1 MDMKRNLIALAL
13 MMASMTNVKA
23 DDKPVTFNQLPKA
36 AQTFI
41 NVNYPNEKMSF
52 ATVDDDFIRPD
63 YHVALVNGVMI
74 QFENDGSMEKIEV
87 RNGDLPEGIVPR
99 QITEAVK
106 GYYPDA
112 KIIGYEVGKRSYE
125 VKLSNR
131 MELKFNSRF
140 DVIEIDD

>member
-13 MMASMTNVKA
+13 MVASISTLKA

-52 ATVDDDFIRPD
+52 ATVDDDFFKPD

-74 QFENDGSMEKIEV
+74 QFENDGRLEKIEV
-87 RNGDLPEGIVPR
+87 RNGDIPDGIVPI
-99 QITEAVK
+99 QIVEAVK

-112 KIIGYEVGKRSYE
+112 RIIEYEVGKRSYE

-131 MELKFNSRF
+131 LELKFNTRF
-140 DVIEIDD
+140 EVIELDD

>member
-13 MMASMTNVKA
+13 MVASISTLKA

-52 ATVDDDFIRPD
+52 ATVDDDFFKPD

-74 QFENDGSMEKIEV
+74 QFENDGRLEKIEV
-87 RNGDLPEGIVPR
+87 RNGDIPDGIVPI
-99 QITEAVK
+99 QIVEAIK

-112 KIIGYEVGKRSYE
+112 RIIEYEVGKRSYE

-131 MELKFNSRF
+131 LELKFNTRF
-140 DVIEIDD
+140 EVIELDD

>member
-1 MDMKRNLIALAL
+1 MKRNLIALAL
-13 MMASMTNVKA
+13 MVASISTLKA

-52 ATVDDDFIRPD
+52 ATVDDDFFKPD

-74 QFENDGSMEKIEV
+74 QFENDGRLEKIEV
-87 RNGDLPEGIVPR
+87 RNGDIPDGIVPI
-99 QITEAVK
+99 QIVETVK

-112 KIIGYEVGKRSYE
+112 RIIGYEVGKRSYE

-131 MELKFNSRF
+131 LELKFNTRF
-140 DVIEIDD
+140 EVIELDD

>member
-1 MDMKRNLIALAL
+1 MKRNLIALAL
-13 MMASMTNVKA
+13 MVASISTLKA

-52 ATVDDDFIRPD
+52 ATVDDDFFKPD

-74 QFENDGSMEKIEV
+74 QFENDGRLEKIEV
-87 RNGDLPEGIVPR
+87 RNGDIPDGIVPI
-99 QITEAVK
+99 QIVEAVK

-112 KIIGYEVGKRSYE
+112 RIIEYEVGKRSYE

-131 MELKFNSRF
+131 LELKFNTRF
-140 DVIEIDD
+140 EVIELDD

>member
-1 MDMKRNLIALAL
+1 MKRNIIAMAL
-13 MMASMTNVKA
+13 VMASITTVKA
-23 DDKPVTFNQLPKA
+23 DDKPVTFSQLPKA

-41 NVNYPNEKMSF
+41 NVNYPNEKVSF
-52 ATVDDDFIRPD
+52 ATVDDDFIRPE

-74 QFENDGSMEKIEV
+74 QFENDGRLEKIETV
-87 RNGDLPEGIVPR
+87 KGDIPEGIVPI
-99 QITEAVK
+99 QIVEAVK
-106 GYYPDA
+106 EYYPDA
-112 KIIGYEVGKRSYE
+112 RIIEYEVGKRTYE

>member
-1 MDMKRNLIALAL
+1 MKRNLIALAL
-13 MMASMTNVKA
+13 MVASISTLKA

-52 ATVDDDFIRPD
+52 ATVDDDFFKPD

-74 QFENDGSMEKIEV
+74 QFENDGRLEKIEV
-87 RNGDLPEGIVPR
+87 RNGDIPDGIIPI
-99 QITEAVK
+99 QIVEAVK

-112 KIIGYEVGKRSYE
+112 RIIEYEVGKRSYE

-131 MELKFNSRF
+131 LELKFNTRF
-140 DVIEIDD
+140 EVIELDD

>member
-1 MDMKRNLIALAL
+1 MKRNLIALAL
-13 MMASMTNVKA
+13 MVASISTLKA

-52 ATVDDDFIRPD
+52 ATVDDDFFKPD

-74 QFENDGSMEKIEV
+74 QFENDGRLEKIEV
-87 RNGDLPEGIVPR
+87 RNGDIPDGIVPI
-99 QITEAVK
+99 QIVEAIK

-112 KIIGYEVGKRSYE
+112 RIIEYEVGKRSYE

-131 MELKFNSRF
+131 LELKFNTRF
-140 DVIEIDD
+140 EVIELDD

>member
-13 MMASMTNVKA
+13 MVASISTLKA

-52 ATVDDDFIRPD
+52 ATVDDDFFKPD

-74 QFENDGSMEKIEV
+74 QFENDGRLEKIEV
-87 RNGDLPEGIVPR
+87 RNGDIPDGIVPI
-99 QITEAVK
+99 QIVETVK

-112 KIIGYEVGKRSYE
+112 RIIGYEVGKRSYE

-131 MELKFNSRF
+131 LELKFNTRF
-140 DVIEIDD
+140 EVIELDD

>member
-1 MDMKRNLIALAL
+1 MKRNLIALAL